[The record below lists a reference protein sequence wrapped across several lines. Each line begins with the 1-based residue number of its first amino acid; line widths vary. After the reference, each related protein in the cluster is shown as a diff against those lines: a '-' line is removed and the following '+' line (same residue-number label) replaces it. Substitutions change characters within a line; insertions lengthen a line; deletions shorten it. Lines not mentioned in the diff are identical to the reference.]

1 MTYPFAPLAAMARVR
16 FRPDDV
22 EANAQATDVTR
33 VDQLLGY
40 RWHRS
45 TIKKWQRD
53 GIPERSADH
62 IACELGLHIDIIWP
76 ERRAA

>member
-16 FRPDDV
+16 FRPDDEV
-22 EANAQATDVTR
+22 IDECAGDIAKVQ
-33 VDQLLGY
+33 QLLGY
-40 RWHRS
+40 RWPRHAIRAWRQS
-45 TIKKWQRD
+45 
-53 GIPERSADH
+53 GIPERAADH